1 MGVLG
6 ALLLL
11 IRRQVTHD
19 LFRTSVSVGAVACG
33 VIITVAVN
41 GVMAGFETKFVMRT
55 IETSPQIMVYDD
67 PAGGGSL
74 ADDWSDQLGVV
85 TVTSAP
91 APHQPPRIEKP
102 AELLAA
108 LHAMPE
114 VLAAAP
120 AMVGSAIFQF
130 GGREARAD
138 LNGVLPEQ
146 HQRVVDLERDLVS
159 GMLTDLHASGDGV
172 IIGQGLADTLGA
184 KRGDFVSVR
193 LSVGEQHSLRVVGV
207 FHTGVT
213 LTDLRSAYTLLTVA
227 QRIMGRGREVN
238 RVAVR
243 LHDFDD
249 ALEVAARIETLTGKR
264 AISWQE
270 FNTHV
275 ISLLNTNRM
284 LTDIVSV
291 GVLIVAGFGI
301 LNVLMMTVLDKLN
314 SIALLKSIGYS
325 ALEVSLAWLG
335 LGLVVGLLGVAVGCS
350 LGYYVVELLGT
361 IPIPRLAVVDTETLL
376 VNNLPKHYV
385 LAGGVAAGV
394 SMLAALLPA
403 LKAGRLDPVE
413 ILRGHS

>member
-74 ADDWSDQLGVV
+74 ADDWSNQLGIV
-85 TVTSAP
+85 TVTRAP
-91 APHQPPRIEKP
+91 APDQPPRIEKP
-102 AELLAA
+102 AELLTA

-114 VLAAAP
+114 VRAAAP

-138 LNGVLPEQ
+138 LSGIVPEQ
-146 HQRVVDLERDLVS
+146 HQRVVDLEKDLVS
-159 GMLTDLHASGDGV
+159 GTLTDLYASGDGV
-172 IIGQGLADTLGA
+172 ILGQGLADTLGA
-184 KRGDFVSVR
+184 KRGDFVTVR
-193 LSVGEQHSLRVVGV
+193 LSAGERHALRVVGV
-207 FHTGVT
+207 IHTGVT
-213 LTDLRSAYTLLTVA
+213 LTDLRSAYTLLSVA

-249 ALEVAARIETLTGKR
+249 ALEVAERIEALTGKR

-314 SIALLKSIGYS
+314 SIALLKAVGYS